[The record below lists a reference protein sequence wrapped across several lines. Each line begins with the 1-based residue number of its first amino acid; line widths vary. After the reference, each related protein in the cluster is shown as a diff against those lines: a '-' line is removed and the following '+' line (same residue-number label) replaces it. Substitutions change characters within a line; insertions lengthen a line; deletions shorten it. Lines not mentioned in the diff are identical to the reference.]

1 MKAVKNIIL
10 ILAICIVFIA
20 LIIAVIAKNIKIDDK
35 VSYTLFSEDT
45 SKLDTVTVKYNGNTV
60 TAKNL
65 KDSVWTINDADTDEI
80 DTAKAYTLAST
91 VSTIMSKHKVDEGDK
106 NISRYGLDNP
116 QLAVEIKTLS
126 GKVKNLYI
134 GAKDE
139 RSGNYYIRIDGDSGI
154 YTFYSYKV
162 DILKQSLSYYGDF
175 NHFNINTDDIIRI
188 SISRG
193 DETAVLERNGEK
205 LEYEWKMIQPHNGGV
220 NYEYIENN
228 ILNPINELD
237 LSAPASDK
245 TIINSISAE
254 VSFEIK
260 PYDSIVGKYGENY
273 TESLIIGDTDGDTA
287 YVGYKGKIFSVKT
300 DDVDFINIEPENM
313 LDKMQTSVN
322 INLIAG
328 MSVIYEN
335 TDNLQIIRKGGE
347 NTTLMLNGNEA
358 DFNKLKKL
366 YNYITLLAADGIY
379 YGEPLGDTVLTLEF
393 EGIKKSDNV
402 IVQFNDIGGNNY
414 AITRD
419 NQTEFTISK
428 NKIDEFLSKWREYVK
443 NPQ

>member
-1 MKAVKNIIL
+1 MKSVKNT
-10 ILAICIVFIA
+10 VFIAAGSCVLIA
-20 LIIAVIAKNIKIDDK
+20 LIIAVTVKNIRWKDNN
-35 VSYTLFSEDT
+35 SYTLFSEDT
-45 SKLDTVTVKYNGNTV
+45 SKIDTVSVEYNGETV
-60 TAKNL
+60 TAENL
-65 KDSVWTINDADTDEI
+65 KDSVWTINGKDRSEI
-80 DTAKAYTLAST
+80 DSAKAFTLASA
-91 VSTIMSKHKVDEGDK
+91 VSTVISKVKIADGM
-106 NISRYGLDNP
+106 NNSAQYGLDKP
-116 QLAVEIKTLS
+116 QLTVTITTLD
-126 GKVKNLYI
+126 GQT
-134 GAKDE
+134 AKLRVGDMEE
-139 RSGNYYIRIDGDSGI
+139 RTGNYYISLDGDNSV
-154 YTFYSYKV
+154 YTLYGYKA
-162 DILKQSLSYYGDF
+162 DILKQPVDYYGDF
-175 NHFNINTDDIIRI
+175 NRFNINTDDIIRI

-205 LEYEWKMIQPHNGGV
+205 LEYEWKMIQPHNGRV

-245 TIINSISAE
+245 TSINSISAE

-287 YVGYKGKIFSVKT
+287 YVGYKDKIFSVKT